1 MLSGRHSSKTV
12 ENKAGINEEYSLPI
26 RYLILLISM

>member
-1 MLSGRHSSKTV
+1 MLSGKHSSKTI
-12 ENKAGINEEYSLPI
+12 ENKAGFKDEYSFAT